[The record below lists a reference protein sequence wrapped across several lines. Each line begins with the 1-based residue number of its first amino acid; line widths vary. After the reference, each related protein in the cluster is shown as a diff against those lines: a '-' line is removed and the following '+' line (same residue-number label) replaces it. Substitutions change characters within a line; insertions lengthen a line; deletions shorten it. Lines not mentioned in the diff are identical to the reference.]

1 MRVLVA
7 CVGNPLR
14 GDDGFGP
21 AVAEALDGL
30 PEGVRLVETG
40 IGGVALLQELMAGWD
55 GLILVDAT
63 ERGAA
68 PGTVF
73 ALEPHVAE
81 AVHVPDVHLADP
93 DRVLSIAKALG
104 WLPARVLLVGCQP
117 AGVELGR
124 GLSPAVREA
133 VAVAI
138 AEIRTTLDD
147 WARAGA
153 AEERTP

>member
-1 MRVLVA
+1 MRALVA

-21 AVAEALDGL
+21 AVAEAINDL
-30 PEGVRLVETG
+30 PDGVRLVETG

-63 ERGAA
+63 DRGAA

-81 AVHVPDVHLADP
+81 AVHVPDVHLAD
-93 DRVLSIAKALG
+93 
-104 WLPARVLLVGCQP
+104 
-117 AGVELGR
+117 
-124 GLSPAVREA
+124 
-133 VAVAI
+133 
-138 AEIRTTLDD
+138 
-147 WARAGA
+147 
-153 AEERTP
+153 

>member
-1 MRVLVA
+1 MRALVA

-21 AVAEALDGL
+21 AVAEAINDL
-30 PEGVRLVETG
+30 PDGVRLVETG

-63 ERGAA
+63 DRGGA

-104 WLPARVLLVGCQP
+104 WLPPRVLLVGCQP
-117 AGVELGR
+117 GGVELGQ
-124 GLSPAVREA
+124 GLSPPVSRA

-138 AEIRTTLDD
+138 AEIRATLDA
-147 WARAGA
+147 WRAA
-153 AEERTP
+153 AAGP

>member
-1 MRVLVA
+1 MRALIA

-21 AVAEALDGL
+21 AVAAMIDDL
-30 PEGVRLVETG
+30 PAGVRLVETG

-55 GLILVDAT
+55 GVILVDAT
-63 ERGAA
+63 DRGAA

-73 ALEPHVAE
+73 ALEPDVAE

-104 WLPARVLLVGCQP
+104 WLPARVLLIGCQP
-117 AGVELGR
+117 AALELGD
-124 GLSPAVREA
+124 GLSAPVRRA

-138 AEIRTTLDD
+138 SEIRSTLDA
-147 WARAGA
+147 WRAEPPIVTA
-153 AEERTP
+153 DP